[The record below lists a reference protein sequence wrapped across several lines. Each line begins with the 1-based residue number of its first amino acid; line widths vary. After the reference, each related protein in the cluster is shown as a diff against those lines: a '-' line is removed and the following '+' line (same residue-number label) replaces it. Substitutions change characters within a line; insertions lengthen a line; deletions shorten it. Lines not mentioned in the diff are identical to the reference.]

1 MTLPISYLFVPG
13 NRPER
18 FDKALASAAGT
29 VIIDLEDAV
38 ARADKA
44 AARSALAHWL
54 SEHDAARAR
63 LCVRINDCRSAE
75 FRADLDC
82 LAALDL
88 HLLMLPKAESA
99 DDLMAVI
106 ARLGT
111 DIQIIPLIET
121 ARGVQQ
127 LMQIAAAPCVQRLAF
142 GTLDY
147 AADLELSGDPR
158 GLLYPASQIAIA
170 SRCAGIGTPIA
181 GVTAALQDPAA
192 LAADIAFARACGFGA
207 KLCIHP
213 AQIAG
218 VHEAFRPSAAEQQW
232 AQGVIAAAAGS
243 AGAVQ
248 FEGQMIDQPVLQKAR
263 AILERASL

>member
-1 MTLPISYLFVPG
+1 MALPISYLFVPG

-18 FDKALASAAGT
+18 FDKALASAAGA

-38 ARADKA
+38 APADKA

-54 SEHDAARAR
+54 STHDEARAR
-63 LCVRINDCRSAE
+63 LCVRINDCRSAD

-88 HLLMLPKAESA
+88 HRLMLPKAESA

-111 DIQIIPLIET
+111 DIQVIPLIET

-192 LAADIAFARACGFGA
+192 LAEDIALARACGFGA

-213 AQIAG
+213 AQLEPT
-218 VHEAFRPSAAEQQW
+218 HSAFRPSADELAW
-232 AQGVIAAAAGS
+232 AQRVIAAAS
-243 AGAVQ
+243 DSKGAVQ
-248 FEGQMIDQPVLQKAR
+248 LDGKMIDPPVLRKAQ
-263 AILERASL
+263 AIVDRASL